1 MEYSNTE
8 ITKLTSIPDI
18 RMLLIKAA
26 LKKSSYHALEFSK
39 VTLPS
44 NILYFDGLKIN
55 EDVSNPFHQL
65 VCWDPI
71 SEFVHPCYLHS
82 LAFPLHIKLLLLPEF
97 VFPLLGLVH
106 VSNQIKQLR
115 PIKKTER
122 LIVSSCFGELE
133 LHPKGWL
140 FSIKVEFHSGPELV
154 WQSTSIN
161 LFRAKHD
168 YDVSPIVESTL
179 PSFTHPLNT
188 IWDFSSSLG
197 RQYATVSGDF
207 NPIHLTKWLAKL
219 FGFKQHIIHG
229 MLTKS
234 YCISALQKRS
244 PCLFL
249 NGFEVNTTFKQPVY
263 LPSEVMLSVQSY
275 EYDSSHDEQYF
286 KVVGKLVNLQQQP
299 LHIIGSI
306 ISI

>member
-1 MEYSNTE
+1 MENSYTD

-26 LKKSSYHALEFSK
+26 LKRSSYHALEFSK

-44 NILYFDGLKIN
+44 NKLYCDGLRIDA
-55 EDVSNPFHQL
+55 DVSKHFHQL
-65 VCWDPI
+65 VCWDPM

-106 VSNQIKQLR
+106 VSNQIRQLR

-140 FSIKVEFHSGPELV
+140 FSIKVEFHNGPELV
-154 WQSTSIN
+154 WQSTSTN
-161 LFRAKHD
+161 LFRVKHD
-168 YDVSPIVESTL
+168 YDVSPIAESTL

-188 IWDFSSSLG
+188 TWVLNSSLG
-197 RQYATVSGDF
+197 RQYAKVSGDF

-234 YCISALQKRS
+234 YCISALQKITPS
-244 PCLFL
+244 LLL
-249 NGFEVNTTFKQPVY
+249 NAFEVNTTFKQPVY
-263 LPSEVMLSVQSY
+263 LPSEVMLSVQPY
-275 EYDSSHDEQYF
+275 EYASSHDEQHF
-286 KVVGKLVNLQQQP
+286 KVVGKQVNLQQQP

>member
-1 MEYSNTE
+1 
-8 ITKLTSIPDI
+8 
-18 RMLLIKAA
+18 MLLIKAA
-26 LKKSSYHALEFSK
+26 LKRSSYHGLEFSEI
-39 VTLPS
+39 TLPS
-44 NILYFDGLKIN
+44 NKLYFDGFTIDP
-55 EDVSNPFHQL
+55 DVRKTFHKL
-65 VCWDPI
+65 VCWDPM

-82 LAFPLHIKLLLLPEF
+82 LAFSLHIKLLLLPEF

-106 VSNQIKQLR
+106 VSNQIRQLR

-140 FSIKVEFHSGPELV
+140 FSIEVEFHSGPELV
-154 WQSTSIN
+154 WQSTSTN
-161 LFRAKHD
+161 LFRTKHD
-168 YDVSPIVESTL
+168 CDVSPIAKSTL

-188 IWDFSSSLG
+188 TWDLSSSLG

-229 MLTKS
+229 MLIKS
-234 YCISALQKRS
+234 YCISSLQKINPS
-244 PCLFL
+244 LFL
-249 NGFEVNTTFKQPVY
+249 NAFEVNTSFRQPVY
-263 LPSEVMLSVQSY
+263 LPSEVTLSVQLY
-275 EYDSSHDEQYF
+275 EYDSSHDEQHF
-286 KVVGKLVNLQQQP
+286 KVVGKQVNLQQQP

>member
-1 MEYSNTE
+1 MEYSYTE

-18 RMLLIKAA
+18 RMLLIKVA
-26 LKKSSYHALEFSK
+26 LKKSSYHALEFSN

-44 NILYFDGLKIN
+44 NILYFDGLTIN
-55 EDVSNPFHQL
+55 ADVSKPFHQL

-82 LAFPLHIKLLLLPEF
+82 LAFPLHIMLLLLPEF

-106 VSNQIKQLR
+106 VSNQIRQLR
-115 PIKKTER
+115 PIKKNER

-154 WQSTSIN
+154 WQSTSTN
-161 LFRAKHD
+161 LFRVKHD
-168 YDVSPIVESTL
+168 YNDYPIAESTL

-188 IWDFSSSLG
+188 TWLLNSSLG
-197 RQYATVSGDF
+197 RQYAKVSGDF
-207 NPIHLTKWLAKL
+207 NPIHLTKWVARL

-234 YCISALQKRS
+234 YCISTLQKITPS
-244 PCLFL
+244 LLL
-249 NGFEVNTTFKQPVY
+249 NAFEVNTTFKQPVY
-263 LPSEVMLSVQSY
+263 LPSEVMLSVQPDAS
-275 EYDSSHDEQYF
+275 DSFLNERHF
-286 KVVGKLVNLQQQP
+286 KVVGKQVNLQQQP
-299 LHIIGSI
+299 LHIIGSV

>member
-1 MEYSNTE
+1 MEYSYTN

-18 RMLLIKAA
+18 TIHLIKAA
-26 LKKSSYHALEFSK
+26 LKKTSYHALEFSK

-44 NILYFDGLKIN
+44 NILYFDGLTIDA
-55 EDVSNPFHQL
+55 DVSEPFHQL
-65 VCWDPI
+65 VCWDPM

-115 PIKKTER
+115 PIKKTEK
-122 LIVSSCFGELE
+122 LIVYSSFGELK

-154 WQSTSIN
+154 WQSTSTN

-168 YDVSPIVESTL
+168 CDVAPIAEFIL
-179 PSFTHPLNT
+179 PSFTHSLNT
-188 IWDFSSSLG
+188 TWKLSSSLG

-207 NPIHLTKWLAKL
+207 NPIHLCKWLAKL
-219 FGFKQHIIHG
+219 FGFKQHMIHG

-234 YCISALQKRS
+234 YCISSLQKLTPS
-244 PCLFL
+244 LFL
-249 NGFEVNTTFKQPVY
+249 NAFEVNTTFKQPVY
-263 LPSEVMLSVQSY
+263 LPSEVTLSAQFY
-275 EYDSSHDEQYF
+275 EYDSSHGEQHF
-286 KVVGKLVNLQQQP
+286 KLVGKQVNLQQQP